1 MKIDSICKI
10 PKVVIYTNEITKE
23 ISDLVSRLS
32 NDASK
37 SMLSFNNGEIFII
50 NPDDVISIYIEN
62 QKILACCTNGIYN
75 LKKRLYELEKDPPS
89 STFVRISNSEIVN
102 TSEKHPLLI
111 PTQLLMVG
119 VISFEFIQ
127 LPILHEFEKST
138 IVKETVIHFIISS
151 VFFFSMTSTWGAVDI
166 KSVSFIILILDFIL
180 IYLVIWLIQYFNLKH
195 EIKKI
200 NNKLLE
206 K

>member
-1 MKIDSICKI
+1 MDVEVKIDSICKI

-37 SMLSFNNGEIFII
+37 SMIGFNNGEIFII

-62 QKILACCTNGIYN
+62 QKILARCTNGIYN

-102 TSEKHPLLI
+102 FNK
-111 PTQLLMVG
+111 V
-119 VISFEFIQ
+119 
-127 LPILHEFEKST
+127 
-138 IVKETVIHFIISS
+138 SS
-151 VFFFSMTSTWGAVDI
+151 LDTNITGT
-166 KSVSFIILILDFIL
+166 IILKFINGEKTFVSRRYVEK
-180 IYLVIWLIQYFNLKH
+180 IKNYLGV
-195 EIKKI
+195 
-200 NNKLLE
+200 
-206 K
+206 